1 MLQEFFLC
9 QKEVSAVCCK
19 YYFRTIKF
27 LNICN
32 KCQCGPRWDGWCCL
46 ELLTSS
52 LVVRVFL
59 DGAVHIVSVIY
70 ICHSWPLFCI
80 CSSILERVC
89 PQLYK
94 GIFWKFPW
102 IFNSHFLCIFTYYK
116 CSISEHSLYASQYTL
131 PICLQGF
138 QNTGFWVYANQVMH
152 CRHLIIW
159 TFSNSHCLLQG
170 FIQVVIRRSQDWN
183 TGWVV
188 KKCPV
193 PYLKDGCYMGSSLGS
208 CIVI

>member
-1 MLQEFFLC
+1 MF
-9 QKEVSAVCCK
+9 K

-32 KCQCGPRWDGWCCL
+32 KCQYGPQWDRWCCL

-52 LVVRVFL
+52 LVVRVLL
-59 DGAVHIVSVIY
+59 DGAVHIICVIY
-70 ICHSWPLFCI
+70 LLFMDFILYLLLHSRKGL
-80 CSSILERVC
+80 STVV
-89 PQLYK
+89 Q

-116 CSISEHSLYASQYTL
+116 CSISERSLHASQYTL

-138 QNTGFWVYANQVMH
+138 QNKGFWLYANQVMH

-159 TFSNSHCLLQG
+159 TLANSHCLLQG
-170 FIQVVIRRSQDWN
+170 SKQVVIRSQDWN
-183 TGWVV
+183 TGWMV

-193 PYLKDGCYMGSSLGS
+193 PYLKDDCCMGSGLGS
-208 CIVI
+208 CIVM